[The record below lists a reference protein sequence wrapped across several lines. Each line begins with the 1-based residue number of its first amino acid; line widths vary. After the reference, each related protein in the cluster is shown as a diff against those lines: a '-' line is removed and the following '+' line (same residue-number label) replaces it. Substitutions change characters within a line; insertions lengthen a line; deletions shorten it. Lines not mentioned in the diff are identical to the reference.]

1 MPAVAWTGWVLERMS
16 HSFDHNS
23 TDYRWIFLSGL
34 QDHGSKGVEVFVGG
48 LARSLTEDKVRK
60 VFSSCGEIM
69 DMRLIKDPKGNLKGF
84 GFVRFTTKEAADK
97 AVKELSG
104 SMLEG
109 KKIGVLPSAAQ
120 DTLFLGNLN
129 KGWSADDFN
138 KIVRQVFPDVVS
150 IDLALPQG
158 GSDGPGKKFKNRGFA
173 FVKFSSHAT
182 AARAFRAGSRP
193 DFVLGGTLHPSIQ
206 WAEEDTDTDP
216 DEIAKVKIAFIR
228 NLPSSTDENFL
239 KKLFLPFGKVDKVV
253 VSSKG
258 DSSVG
263 FVHFAQRSH
272 LDNAIEELNEKIV
285 QGPMGSP
292 SFKLKVE
299 VARPMEKK
307 RKRVYEDPQSTQPR
321 EILSKSKPRSYD
333 PVLNSYGGHEETY
346 QKEPLVADPYEAAVL
361 LLPVAVR
368 ERLLR
373 ILRLGIATR
382 YDIEV
387 ESLSK
392 LGELPESTAI
402 SVLDQFMLSGAEK
415 HDKVAYLASLI
426 SRYQVEKLGM
436 SQLPSSLLRLGDT
449 NTRESVGLSSSR
461 VHLPSV
467 DSLGLHVES
476 SVPWSESYASRYSSL
491 YSDHHRLPSHVGV
504 VRTEE
509 RSPLNLPEFPGSSS
523 TTATYSRY
531 LVNSHIPPAYANMEE
546 MSPVPSH
553 RIPGSS
559 SAPYT
564 IVAQDPYR
572 TAGPSLAYAKG
583 GADPP
588 PQQRAAS
595 GDDRQPTRPQMRF
608 DPFTGQPYKFD
619 PFTGE
624 PIVPEGLPRH

>member
-1 MPAVAWTGWVLERMS
+1 MS
-16 HSFDHNS
+16 YSLDHNS
-23 TDYRWIFLSGL
+23 TDY
-34 QDHGSKGVEVFVGG
+34 QHGSKGVEVFVGG
-48 LARSLTEDKVRK
+48 LARSLTEDKVHK
-60 VFSSCGEIM
+60 VFSTCGEIM
-69 DMRLIKDPKGNLKGF
+69 DMRLIKDQKGNLKGF
-84 GFVRFTTKEAADK
+84 GFVRFATKQAADK
-97 AVKELSG
+97 ALKELSG

-158 GSDGPGKKFKNRGFA
+158 GSETASGKKIKNRGFG

-182 AARAFRAGSRP
+182 AARAFRAGSKP
-193 DFVLGGTLHPSIQ
+193 DFVLGGALHPSVQ
-206 WAEEDTDTDP
+206 WAEEDTEANP

-228 NLPSSTDENFL
+228 NLPSSTDESFL
-239 KKLFLPFGKVDKVV
+239 KKLFVPFGKVEKVV

-285 QGPMGSP
+285 QGPKGSP
-292 SFKLKVE
+292 SFKLQVE

-321 EILSKSKPRSYD
+321 EISSKSKPRSYE
-333 PVLNSYGGHEETY
+333 PVLNSFDGHEETL
-346 QKEPLVADPYEAAVL
+346 QKEPFVADPYEAAVL

-392 LGELPESTAI
+392 LAELPESTAI
-402 SVLDQFMLSGAEK
+402 SILDQFMLSGAEK
-415 HDKVAYLASLI
+415 HDK
-426 SRYQVEKLGM
+426 YQVEKLGM
-436 SQLPSSLLRLGDT
+436 DQQLPSSLLRLGDT
-449 NTRESVGLSSSR
+449 NTRESVGLSAR
-461 VHLPSV
+461 VHLPAI
-467 DSLGLHVES
+467 DSLGMHVDP
-476 SVPWSESYASRYSSL
+476 SVSWSESYASRYSSL
-491 YSDHHRLPSHVGV
+491 YSDHHRLPTSRAGV

-509 RSPLNLPEFPGSSS
+509 RSPLSLLEFPGSS
-523 TTATYSRY
+523 TTASYSRY

-546 MSPVPSH
+546 MSPIPSH

-559 SAPYT
+559 STPYSK
-564 IVAQDPYR
+564 IANDPYR
-572 TAGPSLAYAKG
+572 TPGPSLAYAKG

-588 PQQRAAS
+588 HVAAS
-595 GDDRQPTRPQMRF
+595 SDRQPTRPQMRF

-624 PIVPEGLPRH
+624 PIVPEGRR

>member
-1 MPAVAWTGWVLERMS
+1 MS
-16 HSFDHNS
+16 HSLDHNS
-23 TDYRWIFLSGL
+23 TDY
-34 QDHGSKGVEVFVGG
+34 QHGSKGVEVFVGG
-48 LARSLTEDKVRK
+48 LARSLTEDKVHK
-60 VFSSCGEIM
+60 VFSTCGEIM
-69 DMRLIKDPKGNLKGF
+69 DMRLIKDQKGNLKGF
-84 GFVRFTTKEAADK
+84 GFVRFATKEAADK
-97 AVKELSG
+97 ALKELSG
-104 SMLEG
+104 SVLEG

-158 GSDGPGKKFKNRGFA
+158 GSETAPGKKFKNRGFG
-173 FVKFSSHAT
+173 FVKFTTHAA
-182 AARAFRAGSRP
+182 AARAFRAGSKP
-193 DFVLGGTLHPSIQ
+193 DFVLGGTLHPSVQ
-206 WAEEDTDTDP
+206 WAEEDTEADP

-239 KKLFLPFGKVDKVV
+239 KKLFVPFGKVDKVV

-258 DSSVG
+258 ASSVG
-263 FVHFAQRSH
+263 FVHFAQRSN

-285 QGPMGSP
+285 QGPKGSP
-292 SFKLKVE
+292 SFKLQVE
-299 VARPMEKK
+299 VARPMDKK
-307 RKRVYEDPQSTQPR
+307 RKRVHEDPQTTQPR
-321 EILSKSKPRSYD
+321 EISSKSKPRSYE
-333 PVLNSYGGHEETY
+333 PVLNSFDGHEETL
-346 QKEPLVADPYEAAVL
+346 QKEPLVADPYESAVL

-426 SRYQVEKLGM
+426 SRYQVEKLGLN
-436 SQLPSSLLRLGDT
+436 QLPSSLLRLGDT
-449 NTRESVGLSSSR
+449 NTRESV
-461 VHLPSV
+461 VHL
-467 DSLGLHVES
+467 DSLGLHVDP

-491 YSDHHRLPSHVGV
+491 YSDHHRLPSRAGV
-504 VRTEE
+504 ARTEE
-509 RSPLNLPEFPGSSS
+509 RSPLNLQEFPGSS
-523 TTATYSRY
+523 TTTGPYSRY

-546 MSPVPSH
+546 MSPIPSH

-559 SAPYT
+559 STLYAK
-564 IVAQDPYR
+564 AAHDPYR
-572 TAGPSLAYAKG
+572 TSAPSLAYAKG

-588 PQQRAAS
+588 HLAAS
-595 GDDRQPTRPQMRF
+595 SDRQPTTRPQMRF

-624 PIVPEGLPRH
+624 PIVPERLPRH